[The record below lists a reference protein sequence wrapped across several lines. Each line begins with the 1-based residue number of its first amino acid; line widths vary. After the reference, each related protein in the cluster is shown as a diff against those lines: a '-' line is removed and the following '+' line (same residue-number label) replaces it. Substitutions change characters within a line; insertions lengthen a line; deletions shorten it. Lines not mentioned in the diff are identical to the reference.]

1 MIFMVQIR
9 YTDGRALQA
18 VILALGD
25 QKVRVA
31 IEDSDDVAEYRL
43 ISHRWVSEDCEVVTF
58 VFDKPG
64 VSTARSD
71 DPLEAMLRYAFDA
84 PVVSRVM

>member
-1 MIFMVQIR
+1 MVLIR
-9 YTDGRALQA
+9 YPNGQTLQG

-31 IEDSDDVAEYRL
+31 IKDSDDVAEYRL
-43 ISHRWVSEDCEVVTF
+43 ISQRWVSEDCEVVAF
-58 VFDKPG
+58 EFPKPG
-64 VSTARSD
+64 VVASRHE
-71 DPLEAMLRYAFDA
+71 DPLDALLRQAFDA